1 MVSEMKDNME
11 DINLKLIDIDTGVKN
26 TYKVDE
32 TTLLLDSYFL
42 APETIAEVKEASL
55 KTNIWS
61 LGTILHILING

>member
-1 MVSEMKDNME
+1 MQ

-42 APETIAEVKEASL
+42 APETIAEVKEANL
-55 KTNIWS
+55 KANIWS